1 MAIDTYH
8 GMPLRFWVQKVLPLV
23 YDDSLSYYELLGK
36 IVVKLNE
43 LIENNNDL
51 APYIQNEISNQLQGE
66 EFSHILQ
73 GIIANFMVNV
83 KYPPEGITPA
93 AGDGAT
99 DDTEAIQGCIDYVY
113 NNGGGA
119 VYIPSGIYLTG
130 SITLKENV
138 SLTGFDRYKAI
149 FTLKGGATEPL
160 VTAQGGNTV
169 ANITLNGNSASQTY
183 YQPCIVTTGEDH
195 LLYSCIFDGGKYGV
209 EDTSTGHMQMSDI
222 IVPSCLVT
230 GLYEHGSAQVEV
242 ENFLVETISAVQG
255 QAGFI
260 INNSNG
266 TYQIGVQGSAGIGAQ
281 VQGDRNYIQL
291 RAVNSIT
298 DYSDTGTGN
307 EIKVEGKLS
316 NIEQATFDSLE
327 LEFGEALEEYP
338 VYNSAN
344 QTLKFK
350 KIN

>member
-36 IVVKLNE
+36 IVLKLNE
-43 LIENNNDL
+43 LIENNNEL
-51 APYIQNEISNQLQGE
+51 AQYITDEISKQLQGE

-99 DDTEAIQGCIDYVY
+99 DDTDAIQGCIDYAY
-113 NNGGGA
+113 SHGGGA

-138 SLTGFDRYKAI
+138 SLTGFDRYKSI
-149 FTLKGGATEPL
+149 FTLKGGANEPL
-160 VTAQGGNTV
+160 VTAQGSNTV
-169 ANITLNGNSASQTY
+169 ANLTLNGNSASQTY
-183 YQPCIVTTGEDH
+183 YQPCLVTTGKDH
-195 LLYSCIFDGGKYGV
+195 MLYSCIFDGGKYGV
-209 EDTSTGHMQMSDI
+209 EDTSIGHMQMSDI
-222 IVPSCLVT
+222 IVPSCLIT
-230 GLYEHGSAQVEV
+230 GLYEHGSAQVEI

-266 TYQIGVQGSAGIGAQ
+266 TYQIGVLGSAGVGVQ
-281 VQGDRNYIQL
+281 VGGNRNYIQL
-291 RAVNSIT
+291 RSVNSIT
-298 DYSDTGTGN
+298 DYTDTGTGN

-316 NIEQATFDSLE
+316 NIEQSAIDSLE
-327 LEFGEALEEYP
+327 SDMDTALEAYP
-338 VYNSAN
+338 VYNSVG
-344 QTLKFK
+344 QSLKFK